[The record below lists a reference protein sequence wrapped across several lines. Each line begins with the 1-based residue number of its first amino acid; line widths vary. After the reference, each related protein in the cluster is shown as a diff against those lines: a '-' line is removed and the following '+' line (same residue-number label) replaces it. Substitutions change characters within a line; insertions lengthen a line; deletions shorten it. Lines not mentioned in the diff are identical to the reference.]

1 VHRLH
6 RGAVRLKLARDQLT
20 RATYATFAFWGWFLY
35 GFGPAVPLLRD
46 EQGTTRAVAGL
57 HGTAI
62 ALGTIIS
69 AAVSVPLVRR
79 FQRRGTLI
87 GATVVAA
94 SGITLLVAGPSV
106 PFTLAGALVAGI
118 GGSICLNAVNPVL
131 SDHHGRLG
139 AAAISEA
146 NAIAAGC
153 GIVAPLAV
161 GVSVSI
167 GLTWRG
173 AVVLAL
179 PLAAVSVVLL
189 LRAPRLPALVAGPV
203 VGSTAVAMEPSAP
216 EPSAPEPSAVDP
228 ADVESA
234 EQLARP
240 SDRNGSARRPLGLPF
255 WLALGLLISAV
266 AAEFCTT
273 FWAPD
278 LLHARDG
285 MTTGA
290 SSAAVSAFLV
300 GMTVGRLAGVPLTMR
315 MSGSRLLFGALTV
328 SLFGWAMFWLT
339 TTATVAVAGL
349 AVFGL
354 GLSFVYPLALV
365 RLMVTSDGRPDTANA
380 VCALG
385 VGLASGIAPFALGA
399 LADHLGSHRG
409 FLLVPVILVV
419 AMVLLLASVF
429 SVRRRRRSAAVGPA
443 ASAG

>member
-20 RATYATFAFWGWFLY
+20 RAAYATFAFWGWFLY

-46 EQGTTRAVAGL
+46 EQGTSRAVAGL

-62 ALGTIIS
+62 ALGTIVS

-87 GATVVAA
+87 GATVLTAA
-94 SGITLLVAGPSV
+94 GIVLLVSGPSV
-106 PFTLAGALVAGI
+106 PFTLAGALVTGV

-153 GIVAPLAV
+153 GIVAPIAV

-173 AVVLAL
+173 ALLLAL

-189 LRAPRLPALVAGPV
+189 LRAPREPALIAGP
-203 VGSTAVAMEPSAP
+203 GRAAVAMEPSGP
-216 EPSAPEPSAVDP
+216 EPEAPAGAAGP
-228 ADVESA
+228 AGV
-234 EQLARP
+234 
-240 SDRNGSARRPLGLPF
+240 RRPLGLAF
-255 WLALGLLISAV
+255 WLALGLLISGV

-285 MTTGA
+285 LTTGA
-290 SSAAVSAFLV
+290 GSAAVSAFLV
-300 GMTVGRLAGVPLTMR
+300 GMTLGRLAGVPLTMR
-315 MSGSRLLFGALTV
+315 ISGSRLLFGALAV
-328 SLFGWAMFWLT
+328 SLLGWATFWLT
-339 TTATVAVAGL
+339 TTAAVAIAGL
-349 AVFGL
+349 AIFGL
-354 GLSFVYPLALV
+354 GLSFIYPLALV
-365 RLMVTSDGRPDTANA
+365 RLMVTSGGRPDTANA
-380 VCALG
+380 VCSLG

-399 LADHLGSHRG
+399 LSDHLGSHRG
-409 FLLVPVILVV
+409 FLLVPTMIGIGMLFL
-419 AMVLLLASVF
+419 MVSIG
-429 SVRRRRRSAAVGPA
+429 SVRWLGRSGAARPA
-443 ASAG
+443 PSAG